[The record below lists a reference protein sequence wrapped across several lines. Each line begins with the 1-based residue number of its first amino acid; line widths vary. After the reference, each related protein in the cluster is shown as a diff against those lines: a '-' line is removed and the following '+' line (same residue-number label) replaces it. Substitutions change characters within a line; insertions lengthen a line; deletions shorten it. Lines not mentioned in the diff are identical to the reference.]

1 MKNVIQMQD
10 LFVEAHIADLHFG
23 CIDPLTE
30 YKILNEQ
37 FLNYIE
43 QMNVLDIVSIN
54 GDIFD
59 HKFMASSEAVIYA
72 INFIQRLID
81 ICKRKNTTIIL
92 ISGTGSH
99 DADQLKLFT
108 PFLNQG
114 CNIYIIFEAQFI
126 YVKGKRILCVPEM
139 YNMGKKYYE
148 DLMYFDGLYD
158 SCYMHGSFVGAVI
171 GKNQRDLDSNREP
184 VFDMEDFRCCLGPII
199 SGHNHVNSIY
209 KKHFHYCGSP
219 IRWCFGEENDKGFL
233 ILIHN
238 IHTRQY
244 IVHLEPIYSF
254 IYSTINL
261 DDLLNTD
268 PQNIIHHIEN
278 LKNNG
283 IDKLRVIFT
292 KNDVEKIALIKNYF
306 HNKRDIK
313 IKTDFELTNIEEKLE
328 EMNTQF
334 TQYSYLFDKNLSATE
349 KLVQYIN
356 QEENS
361 TIWTAES
368 LTKFIKELKNI

>member
-184 VFDMEDFRCCLGPII
+184 VFDMQDFGNCKGPII
-199 SGHNHVNSIY
+199 SGHIHVHNCY
-209 KKHFHYCGSP
+209 KNDFYYCGCP
-219 IRWCFGEENDKGFL
+219 IRYKFGEEEPKGFL
-233 ILIHN
+233 ILLHN
-238 IHTRQY
+238 LKSRKY
-244 IVHLEPIYSF
+244 IVHFEEIKSF
-254 IYSTINL
+254 RYDTINL
-261 DDLLNTD
+261 DDMLTRD
-268 PQNIIHHIEN
+268 PKYIIDYINN
-278 LKNNG
+278 LYSQG
-283 IDKLRVIFT
+283 IDHIRVVFT
-292 KNDVEKIALIKNYF
+292 KQSPSIELIRRYYLNKTYVKVVTKFEEEKIKE
-306 HNKRDIK
+306 
-313 IKTDFELTNIEEKLE
+313 ELQQ
-328 EMNTQF
+328 MNQKYS
-334 TQYSYLFDKNLSATE
+334 QYDYLFDGNLNPE
-349 KLVQYIN
+349 QKLVQYIN
-356 QEENS
+356 QSEGS
-361 TIWTAES
+361 DYWTVD
-368 LTKFIKELKNI
+368 KFVDFMNYIEKL

>member
-1 MKNVIQMQD
+1 
-10 LFVEAHIADLHFG
+10 
-23 CIDPLTE
+23 
-30 YKILNEQ
+30 
-37 FLNYIE
+37 
-43 QMNVLDIVSIN
+43 MNVLDIVSIN

-261 DDLLNTD
+261 DDILNTD

>member
-81 ICKRKNTTIIL
+81 ICKRKNITIIL

-148 DLMYFDGLYD
+148 DLMYYDGLYD

-184 VFDMEDFRCCLGPII
+184 VFDMQDFGNCKGPII
-199 SGHNHVNSIY
+199 SGHIHVHNCY
-209 KKHFHYCGSP
+209 KNDFHYCGCP
-219 IRWCFGEENDKGFL
+219 IRYKFGEEEPKGFL
-233 ILIHN
+233 ILLHN
-238 IHTRQY
+238 LKSRKY
-244 IVHLEPIYSF
+244 IVHFEEIKSF
-254 IYSTINL
+254 RYDTINL
-261 DDLLNTD
+261 DDMLTKD
-268 PQNIIHHIEN
+268 PKYIIDYINNLYSQGINHI
-278 LKNNG
+278 
-283 IDKLRVIFT
+283 RVVFT
-292 KNDVEKIALIKNYF
+292 KQSPSIELIRRYYLNKNYIKVVTKFEEEKIKE
-306 HNKRDIK
+306 
-313 IKTDFELTNIEEKLE
+313 ELQQ
-328 EMNTQF
+328 MNQKYS
-334 TQYSYLFDKNLSATE
+334 QYDYLFDGNLSPE
-349 KLVQYIN
+349 QKLVQYIN
-356 QEENS
+356 QSEGS
-361 TIWTAES
+361 DYWTVDRFVDFMNYIEK
-368 LTKFIKELKNI
+368 L